1 MDDAALLEVW
11 LRLLGVAGLVV
22 LLAVILL
29 WRVIRAVRR
38 IERLAGRA
46 LQVAQ
51 EIQDQTGAIWELQ
64 QTNRMAEQL
73 RDAAQGVEQHAT
85 EVVSVLHE
93 PREPA

>member
-1 MDDAALLEVW
+1 MDDAALLAIW
-11 LRLLGVAGLVV
+11 LRLLAVAGLVA

-38 IERLAGRA
+38 IERLAARA

-64 QTNRMAEQL
+64 QTNRMAAQL
-73 RDAAQGVEQHAT
+73 RDAAQQVEQHAT

-93 PREPA
+93 PQEPA